1 MMDAPEL
8 HLDYDRGIVQTE
20 PVELPGSKS
29 MAARLLIINA
39 LAGNDISDIRDL
51 PDCDDTR
58 DMVRALRT
66 LVEAVGPLPR
76 RFQEENPAPVRLSVN
91 LGLGGTTLRFF
102 TALAASLPGV
112 ETEIDCAPGL
122 RARPLSP
129 LIADLEH
136 AGAQFGFKEEKG
148 KAPFTVKGCR
158 LHGGKIRVDSSI
170 SSQFISALMMAAP
183 YWREGLHIGFQG
195 VSPVSFPYIAMTAA
209 MMRRFHATV
218 TASAE
223 EIDVCPG
230 FYRAVDR
237 CEVEPDW
244 SAASY
249 FYELSVLMPG
259 REIRIAR
266 LTPPERSAQGD
277 SGCAALFA
285 LLGVGTIYN
294 SDGSA
299 AIVCDPRILESMREA
314 EKPLELNMENMPDLV
329 PALAVT
335 LCLSGIRFELTGI
348 AHLRVK
354 ESNRLDAL
362 ANELGKMGY
371 ILEEGSDSLRW
382 SGAVSYVEWGT
393 YECIET
399 GKRGSVLSD
408 SNKCPVIETYGDH
421 RIAMAFGAAAAALP
435 SGITLR
441 DPSVVDKSFP
451 DYFTQVGRLGLT
463 LTIPSNL

>member
-8 HLDYDRGIVQTE
+8 HLDYDSGFVQTE
-20 PVELPGSKS
+20 PVQLPGSKS

-39 LAGNDISDIRDL
+39 LAGNDISDIKDL

-58 DMVRALRT
+58 HMADALRAL
-66 LVEAVGPLPR
+66 EKAVGSLPK
-76 RFQEENPAPVRLSVN
+76 RFQEENLAPVRLRVN

-112 ETEIDCAPGL
+112 EIEIDCAPGL
-122 RARPLSP
+122 RVRPLSP
-129 LIADLEH
+129 LVDALEH
-136 AGAQFGFKEEKG
+136 AGAQFEFKEEKG
-148 KAPFTVKGCR
+148 KAPFTVKGCH
-158 LHGGKIRVDSSI
+158 LQGGRIQVDSSV
-170 SSQFISALMMAAP
+170 SSQFISALMMVAL
-183 YWREGLHIGFQG
+183 YWHEGLHIGFQG

-209 MMRRFHATV
+209 MMRRFQATV
-218 TASAE
+218 TASLE

-230 FYRAVDR
+230 LYRAIDR

-259 REIRIAR
+259 REIRIAQ
-266 LTPPERSAQGD
+266 LTTPENSVQGD
-277 SGCAALFA
+277 SGCAALFR
-285 LLGVGTIYN
+285 LLGVRTSYN
-294 SDGSA
+294 PDGSA
-299 AIVCDPRILESMREA
+299 TLLCNPCVLDDMRGSA
-314 EKPLELNMENMPDLV
+314 KPLVLDMENMPDLV

-335 LCLSGIRFELTGI
+335 LCLGGIKFELTGI

-354 ESNRLDAL
+354 ESNRLAAL
-362 ANELGKMGY
+362 VNELKKLGY
-371 ILEEGSDSLRW
+371 ILEESSDSLRW
-382 SGAVSYVEWGT
+382 SGAVSSVEG
-393 YECIET
+393 ET
-399 GKRGSVLSD
+399 H
-408 SNKCPVIETYGDH
+408 KCPVIETYGDH

-451 DYFTQVGRLGLT
+451 DYFTQIGRLGLT
-463 LTIPSNL
+463 LSTPFNL

>member
-8 HLDYDRGIVQTE
+8 HLDYDSRFVQTG

-39 LAGNDISDIRDL
+39 LAGNDISDIKDL

-58 DMVRALRT
+58 HMAEALRT
-66 LVEAVGPLPR
+66 LEKAVGPLPA
-76 RFQEENPAPVRLSVN
+76 RFMVENPAPVRLSVN

-129 LIADLEH
+129 LIAALEH
-136 AGAQFGFKEEKG
+136 AGAQFEFKEEKG

-158 LHGGKIRVDSSI
+158 LHGGKIQVDSSI

-209 MMRRFHATV
+209 MMRRFHATI
-218 TASAE
+218 TASVE
-223 EIDVCPG
+223 GIDVCQG

-259 REIRIAR
+259 REIRIVR

-285 LLGVGTIYN
+285 LLGVRTSYN
-294 SDGSA
+294 PDGSA
-299 AIVCDPRILESMREA
+299 TLFCDACVLDDMRRA
-314 EKPLELNMENMPDLV
+314 TKPLVLDMENMPDLV

-354 ESNRLDAL
+354 ESNRLAAL
-362 ANELGKMGY
+362 ANELGKLGY
-371 ILEEGSDSLRW
+371 MLEEGSGSLCW
-382 SGAVSYVEWGT
+382 SGAVASVESET
-393 YECIET
+393 YECMET

-463 LTIPSNL
+463 LSIPSDL